1 METNIKFNGPVEIDY
16 KKCIG
21 CKKCYDIC
29 PQDVFIIDPHTGMP
43 QVAYMEECWVCG
55 CCWMECPKR
64 AIDVRLPA
72 SLW

>member
-1 METNIKFNGPVEIDY
+1 MSAKIDY

-21 CKKCYDIC
+21 CKKCYDLC
-29 PQDVFIIDPHTGMP
+29 PEDIFTISEETGLP
-43 QVAYMEECWVCG
+43 VVSYPEECWFCG
-55 CCWMECPKR
+55 VCWMECPKR